1 MKQIILPNSLDYS
14 DICIDG
20 IITEEVIKVISFFTD
35 NGCETQI
42 TPLKEGK
49 YAIKLLNSQ
58 FIPAKYSHSEMIFDF
73 IILLVFTK
81 EEWKDIQKAED
92 LNLEVINEMLYGA
105 TSKEALREWDID

>member
-20 IITEEVIKVISFFTD
+20 IITEEVNEVISFLTD
-35 NGCETQI
+35 NGCKTQI
-42 TPLKEGK
+42 TPLKKGK

-73 IILLVFTK
+73 IILLVFT
-81 EEWKDIQKAED
+81 EEELRDIKRAKD
-92 LNLEVINEMLYGA
+92 LSLEVINEMLYGA